1 MDHIA
6 SRCRLLLISGSLR
19 SGSTNTA
26 VLETA
31 QTLVPPGVTATLY
44 RGLRELPHFDP
55 DDEKASLPA
64 AVATLRTMLS
74 GADAVLF
81 STPEYAGSLPG
92 SFKNLLDWTVGDGLY
107 AKPVG
112 WINASAHGAADGA
125 HHTLRVVLG
134 YVSADI
140 VEDACVKIPIRRDV
154 IGPNGIITDPS
165 ITSAI
170 SAVLGALVQHVES
183 RSTRVTGPSS

>member
-1 MDHIA
+1 MSMDD
-6 SRCRLLLISGSLR
+6 SSPRCRLLLICGSLR

-26 VLETA
+26 LLKTA
-31 QTLVPPGVTATLY
+31 QTLVPPGVSATLY
-44 RGLRELPHFDP
+44 RGLDDLPHFNP
-55 DDEKASLPA
+55 DDEQSRLPA
-64 AVATLRTMLS
+64 AVATLRAMLAA
-74 GADAVLF
+74 ADAVLF

-112 WINASAHGAADGA
+112 WINGSAHGAADGA

-140 VEDACVKIPIRRDV
+140 VEDACVKIPIRRDIV
-154 IGPNGIITDPS
+154 GPNGTITDPS

-170 SAVLGALVQHVES
+170 NAVLSALVHRVNS
-183 RSTRVTGPSS
+183 RST